1 MAGTQGINVVLRLLN
16 ARRFRSE
23 ILGSAASV
31 RAFTQEVEAA
41 GTASSGM
48 ALAGNAARSSL
59 YAIGSASRV
68 AALGIGTIA
77 GFATAMGLS
86 FDATMES
93 NTLAFEKFTGSAQS
107 AREML
112 NQLFEIAAATPFTF
126 ADITTAARRLQAFG
140 FDAQETTKWIKIL
153 GDTIS
158 YTGGSADEVFRA
170 VKAIGEIRGIGRLQQ
185 RQILQLTNLGINAHD
200 ILTKNLG
207 LTEKQLHNIGKAGIS
222 AEEALG
228 ALEKGLSERYGGGA
242 AKYSKTFKGQI
253 EKLKDYTQRAAG
265 QLVKPLFDVLEKRTF
280 PSINDWLS
288 GGKGA
293 KGKGGGKQ
301 VEGGFVKLIPKI
313 QGAAVTVGK
322 VVAGA
327 FLVLKGA
334 VGQLLDALKPAQPFL
349 QNVLI
354 PLFKGLAEGV
364 IAGVVAAFEGLILI
378 IKILAPVLGFIGK
391 VLAPVKFLFEA
402 IGFVIGFIAAG
413 AITEFVGA
421 LGKAGGIFRIFAGI
435 AKLVLI
441 PFRAFEFLMRGII
454 GVGWAVTRFIG
465 EFGGR
470 FGALAGE
477 VVGAVNYLR
486 EFGSFISG
494 FIDGVIVSVAER
506 LGSFGEG
513 FLNLGLR
520 IKDLFVKGLKGVGE
534 AIIRAF
540 VGGAAF
546 ALGIGGAIRKWIN
559 DHTLFGN
566 TVNVGLFKLHIPKL
580 ASGGYVSQGGFAMV
594 GERGPEIVG
603 LPSGST
609 VYPNQVA
616 KASLSRSHHRSI
628 DSAAAKTAPAFEG
641 VNVHLTAPVI
651 IDKREV
657 GMAVGT
663 YYAERKARA

>member
-1 MAGTQGINVVLRLLN
+1 MAGAQGINVVLRLLN

-31 RAFTQEVEAA
+31 RAFSKEVEAA

-48 ALAGNAARSSL
+48 ALASNTASSSL

-68 AALGIGTIA
+68 AALGIGTVA
-77 GFATAMGLS
+77 GFATALGLK
-86 FDATMES
+86 FDATMEQ
-93 NTLAFEKFTGSAQS
+93 NTLAFEKFTGSAAAS
-107 AREML
+107 RDML
-112 NQLFEIAAATPFTF
+112 NQLFEVAAATPFTF

-140 FDAQETTKWIKIL
+140 FNAQETTKWIKIL

-207 LTEKQLHNIGKAGIS
+207 LTEKQLHNIGRAGIS

-242 AKYSKTFKGQI
+242 AKYSKTFVGQI

-280 PSINDWLS
+280 PSINEWLS
-288 GGKGA
+288 GGKKGQKGGA
-293 KGKGGGKQ
+293 GGKQ
-301 VEGGFVKLIPKI
+301 VAGGFTKLIPQI
-313 QGAAVTVGK
+313 QGVAVTVGK

-334 VGQLLDALKPAQPFL
+334 VMQLLDALKPAQPFL
-349 QNVLI
+349 QNV
-354 PLFKGLAEGV
+354 LFKGLAEGV

-402 IGFVIGFIAAG
+402 VGFVIGFIAAG
-413 AITEFVGA
+413 AITEFIG
-421 LGKAGGIFRIFAGI
+421 GIGEAGGVFRIFAGI

-454 GVGWAVTRFIG
+454 GVGWVVTKFIA

-477 VVGAVNYLR
+477 VVGAVRYLQ
-486 EFGSFISG
+486 EFGAFISG
-494 FIDGVIVSVAER
+494 FFDDVLMNVAGR
-506 LGSFGEG
+506 LGSFGES

-616 KASLSRSHHRSI
+616 KASLSQSRHRSL
-628 DSAAAKTAPAFEG
+628 DSAAAKPAPAFEG
-641 VNVHLTAPVI
+641 INVHLTAPVI
-651 IDKREV
+651 IDRREV